1 MNRPQSLSTIR
12 LYKKEEDAQQFIE
25 LKSPFR
31 VIYFDRFNTSQTI
44 DQELRDGL
52 ANILLSKGL
61 TVNTLLDA

>member
-31 VIYFDRFNTSQTI
+31 VIYFDRFNTQTI
-44 DQELRDGL
+44 DQDLQDGHRQL
-52 ANILLSKGL
+52 DLLIF
-61 TVNTLLDA
+61 

>member
-12 LYKKEEDAQQFIE
+12 LYKREEDAQQFME

-31 VIYFDRFNTSQTI
+31 VIYFDRFNTQTI